1 MNAIERIVQDD
12 LDRLIDRLATSTH
25 EGMLAEC
32 LQQDPE
38 LVTRLEDAET
48 KLTAARQDLLKTY
61 GAWRDALDE
70 CGDLWGLAEL
80 AAGRPRLEE
89 LRAA

>member
-1 MNAIERIVQDD
+1 MNAMERIVQDD
-12 LDRLIDRLATSTH
+12 LDRLIDRLATTTH
-25 EGMLAEC
+25 AGLLAEC
-32 LQQDPE
+32 AERDPE
-38 LVTRLEDAET
+38 MSNRLEDAET
-48 KLTAARQDLLKTY
+48 RLSAARQDLLKTY